1 MTNAVMAHSGLYYPH
16 TTANEVSVLKTALL
30 LWDEL
35 QFIVPHDEFSLRSEA
50 NDPLIDEAY
59 ELIGCPHTPSDIEK
73 LLVHEQIEELLSE
86 PGSQEFLSAPDRTL
100 TGRYEIYPQKL
111 LHDTWAIL
119 QQRGLTERSGRDEFL
134 MSLGSFED
142 YVTSHK
148 LGLMLMLYLAQACA
162 GETRRLITDRTSA
175 YNSLNQALAASVA
188 EDLPAASEYERI
200 VTRSVK
206 MVDPGLINLET
217 LIALRRAEAGSQGHH
232 LRKMRHSYLK
242 MIDDFAAQLN
252 KAAEVDI
259 PEIERQQE
267 QKMKDNLAEL
277 KDALKIAATDV
288 LHEKELL
295 IAMVAAAGMAV
306 TPITIP
312 AGITSIIVL
321 NKTRLKYKQ
330 ARRKA
335 MTDHAMSWLLHAS
348 QQGHVTT
355 Y

>member
-1 MTNAVMAHSGLYYPH
+1 MGWRLIMLSGIYYPH
-16 TTANEVSVLKTALL
+16 TTADKVSALKTALL
-30 LWDEL
+30 LCNEPR
-35 QFIVPHDEFSLRSEA
+35 FIVPYTDFLFRSESNA
-50 NDPLIDEAY
+50 PLVDEAY
-59 ELIGCPHTPSDIEK
+59 ERMGSSHTPSDIEER
-73 LLVHEQIEELLSE
+73 LVHDQIEEWMFL
-86 PGSQEFLSAPDRTL
+86 PGSHEFLSASDETL
-100 TGRYEIYPQKL
+100 PGRYEIYPQKL
-111 LHDTWAIL
+111 LHETWAIL

-134 MSLGSFED
+134 MGLGSFED

-188 EDLPAASEYERI
+188 EDSHASSEYDRI
-200 VTRSVK
+200 VTRSLKV
-206 MVDPGLINLET
+206 VDPSRINLET
-217 LIALRRAEAGSQGHH
+217 LIALRRTEVGSQGHH

-252 KAAEVDI
+252 QAAEVDI

-267 QKMKDNLAEL
+267 QRMKDNLVEL
-277 KDALKIAATDV
+277 KDALKVAANDL
-288 LHEKELL
+288 LHEKELF

-306 TPITIP
+306 TPIAIP
-312 AGITSIIVL
+312 AGITSIIAL